1 MAAMGETGS
10 LMTSTSLHHDGSSG
24 TDPERP
30 RTATTASVL
39 GIITGSLALPPA
51 LGGVYFLVLLPRA
64 FKTTDPRLSLWGFL
78 ALISLLITIVLLI
91 AGITFL
97 KGKGYTALLSAATGQ
112 IILTTFHSAMWVWS
126 ARGVSTVSD
135 SLAGIFMFAAAYT
148 LIDLG
153 LAISTLIALLK
164 PAARQ
169 WGEQS
174 SRPTFP

>member
-1 MAAMGETGS
+1 MGEAGS
-10 LMTSTSLHHDGSSG
+10 LMTSTPFHHDGSSG
-24 TDPERP
+24 TVPERP
-30 RTATTASVL
+30 RIATTASVL
-39 GIITGSLALPPA
+39 GIVTGSLALPPT
-51 LGGVYFLVLLPRA
+51 LGGAYFLVLLPHA
-64 FKTTDPRLSLWGFL
+64 FKTTDPALSLWGFL

-126 ARGVSTVSD
+126 ARGASTVSG
-135 SLAGIFMFAAAYT
+135 SLAGIFIFAAAYT

>member
-1 MAAMGETGS
+1 MAAMGEAGS
-10 LMTSTSLHHDGSSG
+10 LMTSTPFHHDGSSG
-24 TDPERP
+24 TVPERP
-30 RTATTASVL
+30 RIATTASVL
-39 GIITGSLALPPA
+39 GIVTGSLALPPT
-51 LGGVYFLVLLPRA
+51 LGGVYFLVLLPHA
-64 FKTTDPRLSLWGFL
+64 FKTTDPALSLWGFL

-126 ARGVSTVSD
+126 ARGASTVSG
-135 SLAGIFMFAAAYT
+135 SLAGIFIFAAAYT

>member
-1 MAAMGETGS
+1 
-10 LMTSTSLHHDGSSG
+10 MTSTPFHHDGSSG
-24 TDPERP
+24 TVPERP
-30 RTATTASVL
+30 RIATTASVL
-39 GIITGSLALPPA
+39 GIVTGSLALPPT
-51 LGGVYFLVLLPRA
+51 LGGAYFLVLLPHA
-64 FKTTDPRLSLWGFL
+64 FKTTDPALSLWGFL

-126 ARGVSTVSD
+126 ARGASTVSG
-135 SLAGIFMFAAAYT
+135 SLAGIFIFAAAYT

>member
-1 MAAMGETGS
+1 MGEAGS
-10 LMTSTSLHHDGSSG
+10 LMTSTPFHHDGSSG
-24 TDPERP
+24 TVPERP
-30 RTATTASVL
+30 RIATTASVL
-39 GIITGSLALPPA
+39 GIVTGSLALPPT
-51 LGGVYFLVLLPRA
+51 LGGVYFLVLLPHA
-64 FKTTDPRLSLWGFL
+64 FKTTDPALSLWGFL

-126 ARGVSTVSD
+126 ARGASTVSG
-135 SLAGIFMFAAAYT
+135 SLAGIFIFAAAYT

>member
-1 MAAMGETGS
+1 M
-10 LMTSTSLHHDGSSG
+10 
-24 TDPERP
+24 
-30 RTATTASVL
+30 
-39 GIITGSLALPPA
+39 
-51 LGGVYFLVLLPRA
+51 
-64 FKTTDPRLSLWGFL
+64 

-126 ARGVSTVSD
+126 ARGASTVSG
-135 SLAGIFMFAAAYT
+135 SLAGIFIFAAAYT

>member
-1 MAAMGETGS
+1 M
-10 LMTSTSLHHDGSSG
+10 
-24 TDPERP
+24 
-30 RTATTASVL
+30 
-39 GIITGSLALPPA
+39 
-51 LGGVYFLVLLPRA
+51 
-64 FKTTDPRLSLWGFL
+64 
-78 ALISLLITIVLLI
+78 ISLLITIILLI

-97 KGKGYTALLSAATGQ
+97 KGKGYTALLSATTGQ

-135 SLAGIFMFAAAYT
+135 SLAGIFIFAAAYT

-164 PAARQ
+164 PAAQQ